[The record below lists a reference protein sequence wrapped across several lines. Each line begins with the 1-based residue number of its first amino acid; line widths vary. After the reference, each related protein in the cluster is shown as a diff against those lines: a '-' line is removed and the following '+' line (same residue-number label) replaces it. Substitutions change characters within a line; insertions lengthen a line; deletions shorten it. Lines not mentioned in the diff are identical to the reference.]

1 MGILSI
7 VKKLVSIRST
17 DGAVTRARRNTH
29 HHQRHR
35 AVPLHTARDSRAR
48 LGPCQNRAK
57 IPGKM
62 ISHLGLLAGQITALL
77 CPEVN
82 V

>member
-29 HHQRHR
+29 PHQRHR
-35 AVPLHTARDSRAR
+35 AVLLHTARDSPAR
-48 LGPCQNRAK
+48 LGPCQNR
-57 IPGKM
+57 
-62 ISHLGLLAGQITALL
+62 
-77 CPEVN
+77 V
-82 V
+82 